1 MLFDSGLPP
10 GQLVVEITENAFSA
24 DPDAIRHTLR
34 ELKRLGVRVA
44 LDDFGTGYSSL
55 SYLKRFPV
63 DVLKIDRSFVRDVV
77 LDADDAAITEGMVA
91 MARALR
97 LQVVA
102 EGVETEKQRAFL
114 EGIGCHAMQGYL
126 FSPPIPADEME
137 LLLKRGAP
145 GVEWLHRIAG
155 AC

>member
-1 MLFDSGLPP
+1 MD
-10 GQLVVEITENAFSA
+10 
-24 DPDAIRHTLR
+24 R
-34 ELKRLGVRVA
+34 
-44 LDDFGTGYSSL
+44 YSSL
-55 SYLKRFPV
+55 
-63 DVLKIDRSFVRDVV
+63 
-77 LDADDAAITEGMVA
+77 TELFIIPA
-91 MARALR
+91 
-97 LQVVA
+97 
-102 EGVETEKQRAFL
+102 EKQRAFL